1 MAISSPGIGSNLD
14 VNGIVSKLME
24 VESQP
29 LVRLARKEAT
39 FQAELTAYGT
49 LSGALSSFQSAV
61 GGLNSLSK
69 YQSFSAT
76 PADSTVL
83 TGSASTSAAAG
94 SYSIVVTALTQAH
107 TLMTAGSA
115 SSTASLGN
123 ATDTLSFQFG
133 TAGSPTSF
141 GAAKTVSIAA
151 NSSLQNIADTVNSA
165 NIGVSA
171 TIVNDGG
178 ATPYHLVFTSSSPGA
193 ANSMSVT
200 TATDATL
207 QGLLT
212 YDQVGAGGTIMTQ
225 TAAAQN
231 AALTVNN
238 IPISS
243 ASNTVTGAIPG
254 VTLNLAKA
262 GTTTLNVARDTNQVQ
277 VAAQAF
283 VKAYNDLN
291 KTFKDLTGY
300 DASTK
305 SGGPLQGD
313 SSVLTIQA
321 RIRRTL
327 SSALPAA
334 SGNLTTLSQV
344 GIAFQK
350 DGTLALDSTKLQS
363 AITNNFS
370 DIAGLFTAAGKVTDS
385 LISFAGSTDKT
396 QLGTSAINI
405 ATVATQGIS
414 TGNLNLN
421 LGNTTIASGTTM
433 NVSLD
438 GVSASVS
445 LAAGSYSASQLA
457 TMMQTAINGT
467 SAFSSVGSSVVAAA
481 NATTGFLSI
490 TSNRYGSASKVSMSD
505 GAGTTVAT
513 FMGTAANTDGLDV
526 AGSINGVDA
535 TGSGQYLTGLDGLKL
550 LVSGGVAGLR
560 GSVSFSQGYAYQLNN
575 LVSGYLASPNL
586 ISGRTDGINR
596 SIEDIGTLR
605 DNLNRRLADTEAR
618 YRAQFTKLDTLISSL
633 NQTSNYL
640 TQQLSALSAST

>member
-1 MAISSPGIGSNLD
+1 MAISSPGIGSGLD
-14 VNGIVSKLME
+14 INGIVSKLMS

-29 LVRLARKEAT
+29 LVNLAKKEAG

-49 LSGALSSFQSAV
+49 LSGALSSFQSSV

-69 YQSFSAT
+69 YQSFSAI

-94 SYSIVVTALTQAH
+94 SYSINVTALTQAH
-107 TLMTAGSA
+107 TLMTAGKA

-123 ATDTLSFQFG
+123 AIDTLSFQFG
-133 TAGSPTSF
+133 TAGTPTSF
-141 GAAKTVSIAA
+141 GAAKTVSIPA
-151 NSSLQNIADTVNSA
+151 NSSLQNIADSVNSA

-171 TIVNDGG
+171 TIVNDGS
-178 ATPYHLVFTSSSPGA
+178 ATPYHLVFTSANPGA

-200 TATDATL
+200 AAADATL
-207 QGLLT
+207 QGLVT

-238 IPISS
+238 IAVSS

-254 VTLNLAKA
+254 VTLNLAKN

-291 KTFKDLTGY
+291 KTFKELTGY

-344 GIAFQK
+344 GISFLK
-350 DGTLALDSTKLQS
+350 DGTLALDSTKLQT

-405 ATVATQGIS
+405 TTVATQGIS
-414 TGNLNLN
+414 AGTVDSNG
-421 LGNTTIASGTTM
+421 TTILSSSTM

-438 GVSASVS
+438 GTSASVS
-445 LAAGSYSASQLA
+445 LAAGTYTASQLA
-457 TMMQTAINGT
+457 TMLQTAINGT
-467 SAFSSVGSSVVAAA
+467 SAFSSAGSAVTVAA
-481 NATTGFLSI
+481 NAATGFLTI
-490 TSNRYGSASKVSMSD
+490 TSNRYGSASKISLSD
-505 GAGTTVAT
+505 GTNTTVAN
-513 FMGTAANTDGLDV
+513 FMGSPPIADGQDV
-526 AGSINGVDA
+526 AGTINGVVA
-535 TGSGQYLTGLDGLKL
+535 TGSGQYLTGTDGLKL
-550 LVSGGVAGLR
+550 LVSGGVAGQR
-560 GSVSFSQGYAYQLNN
+560 GSVSFSQGYAYQLSN
-575 LVSGYLASPNL
+575 LVGGYLASPNL

-596 SIEDIGTLR
+596 SIKNIGTRR
-605 DNLNRRLADTEAR
+605 DDLSRRLTATEAR
-618 YRAQFTKLDTLISSL
+618 YRAQFTKLDALISSM
-633 NQTSNYL
+633 NQTSSFL
-640 TQQLSALSAST
+640 TQQLAGLSKSA